1 MKIVKPDTFLPF
13 YILEK
18 QQKPDKKLWWLQ
30 VRKEDVD
37 DVDRLVALSHGK
49 RETVQSPKDWEI
61 IEELLKFFVT
71 RWPRE
76 WEEFAKV
83 IPQIK
88 ATRRTGG
95 YSKSKE
101 MMYLASLPPRFER
114 LIKAVFPLQ
123 QFNKDFIYKLVNKF
137 KVFKVGG
144 ENK

>member
-1 MKIVKPDTFLPF
+1 MKIIKPDTFTPF

-18 QQKPDKKLWWLQ
+18 QRHPDKKLWWLQ
-30 VRKEDVD
+30 VRQKDLD
-37 DVDRLVALSHGK
+37 DVDKLVALSHGN
-49 RETVQSPKDWEI
+49 RDTVQSPQDWDI

-88 ATRRTGG
+88 GTRRTGG